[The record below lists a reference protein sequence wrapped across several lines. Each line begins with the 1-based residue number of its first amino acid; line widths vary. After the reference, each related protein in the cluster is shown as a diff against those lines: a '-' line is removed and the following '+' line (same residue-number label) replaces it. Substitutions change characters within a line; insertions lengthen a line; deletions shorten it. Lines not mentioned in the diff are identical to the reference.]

1 MVGDPPSEK
10 RARQGL
16 KISFHRS
23 PVSRFLIKVEYRNIS
38 PSAKFGQDDFRLRER
53 RKVPFPSL
61 STDPR
66 WPAAVVPGAVVR
78 LRLKG
83 TVRQCPSLLLERS
96 DSTRSGRQLFSRPF
110 LRAAALRSSSPSPS
124 LPHAVTMPDLKLDF
138 SPSFPPSF
146 PSTKM
151 RNSSAAWKGKKGS
164 QVQVFPFQRPTAEL
178 RPVRRRG
185 ERVPCRKWRK
195 KKKKALLLLFQHACA
210 PPFFLLPT

>member
-1 MVGDPPSEK
+1 MVRDPPSEK

-16 KISFHRS
+16 QISFPRS
-23 PVSRFLIKVEYRNIS
+23 PMSRFLIKVEYRNLS
-38 PSAKFGQDDFRLRER
+38 PSAKFGHDNFKLRER

-66 WPAAVVPGAVVR
+66 WPAAVVLGAVVR
-78 LRLKG
+78 LGVKG

-138 SPSFPPSF
+138 SFLPSF
-146 PSTKM
+146 
-151 RNSSAAWKGKKGS
+151 
-164 QVQVFPFQRPTAEL
+164 FPFHENEKQQRSLEGKEGIPSSGLSQRPTAEL
-178 RPVRRRG
+178 RPVRWRG
-185 ERVPCRKWRK
+185 ERVPCRRWRK

-210 PPFFLLPT
+210 PPLFLLPT